1 MSPAPKSDSD
11 RVIRQSVLDRLID
24 LDRATAVD
32 PPSTWGQSVRQLKNT
47 LCRDLEWLLNTRRPL
62 VELPE
67 GCENLESSLL
77 LYGITDV
84 SSIGRENLDQQ
95 AKLVKEVERAVSTF
109 EPRLANVRVSIAAAE
124 QGAEGGPIRELRF
137 IVEGLLRIDPEP
149 EQVVFD
155 TVLEVSTGDYHVRS
169 DGSA

>member
-1 MSPAPKSDSD
+1 MSPTPKSDSD

-24 LDRATAVD
+24 LERGAKSD
-32 PPSTWGQSVRQLKNT
+32 PPSTWGQSVRQLKAT

-62 VELPE
+62 VEPPP

-77 LYGITDV
+77 VYGISDI
-84 SSIGRENLDQQ
+84 SSLSRENLEQH

-109 EPRLANVRVSIAAAE
+109 EPRLANVKVSVASAE
-124 QGAEGGPIRELRF
+124 KGAEGGPIRELHF
-137 IVEGLLRIDPEP
+137 VVEGLLRIDPEP

-155 TVLEVSTGDYHVRS
+155 TILEVSTGDYRVRS

>member
-11 RVIRQSVLDRLID
+11 RVIRQSVLDRLMD
-24 LDRATAVD
+24 LDRGAPSD
-32 PPSTWGQSVRQLKNT
+32 PLSTWGQSVRQLKAT

-62 VELPE
+62 IDLPQGSE
-67 GCENLESSLL
+67 QLESSLL
-77 LYGITDV
+77 VYGISDI
-84 SSIGRENLDQQ
+84 SSLSRENLEQQ

-109 EPRLANVRVSIAAAE
+109 EPRLANVKVSIAAAE
-124 QGAEGGPIRELRF
+124 AAAGGGPIRELHF
-137 IVEGLLRIDPEP
+137 VVEGLLRIDPEP

-169 DGSA
+169 DGGA

>member
-24 LDRATAVD
+24 LDRGTSVD
-32 PPSTWGQSVRQLKNT
+32 PTSTWGQSVRQLKST
-47 LCRDLEWLLNTRRPL
+47 LCRDLEWLLNTRKPL
-62 VELPE
+62 IELPP

-77 LYGITDV
+77 VYGIQDV
-84 SSIGRENLDQQ
+84 SSLSRDDMARHAQL
-95 AKLVKEVERAVSTF
+95 AKDVERAVSTF
-109 EPRLANVRVSIAAAE
+109 EPRLANVKVSIASAE
-124 QGAEGGPIRELRF
+124 KGAEGGPVRELRF
-137 IVEGLLRIDPEP
+137 VVEGLLRIDPEP

-169 DGSA
+169 DGGA

>member
-1 MSPAPKSDSD
+1 MSPLKSDSD

-24 LDRATAVD
+24 LDRGSSVD
-32 PPSTWGQSVRQLKNT
+32 PPSTWGQSVRQLKAT
-47 LCRDLEWLLNTRRPL
+47 LCRDLEWLLNTRKPQ
-62 VELPE
+62 VELPS

-77 LYGITDV
+77 VYGITDV
-84 SSIGRENLDQQ
+84 SSLSRENLEQQ
-95 AKLVKEVERAVSTF
+95 ARLVREVERAVSTF
-109 EPRLANVRVSIAAAE
+109 EPRLANVKVSVAAVE
-124 QGAEGGPIRELRF
+124 KGAAGGPIRELRF
-137 IVEGLLRIDPEP
+137 VVEGLLRIDPEP

>member
-11 RVIRQSVLDRLID
+11 RVLRQSVLDRLID
-24 LDRATAVD
+24 LDRNTRVD
-32 PPSTWGQSVRQLKNT
+32 PPSTWGQSVRQLKSS

-62 VELPE
+62 VELPD
-67 GCENLESSLL
+67 GCENLEASLL
-77 LYGITDV
+77 MFGITDI
-84 SSIGRENLDQQ
+84 SSLGKENLEQQ
-95 AKLVKEVERAVSTF
+95 ARLVKEVERAVSTF
-109 EPRLANVRVSIAAAE
+109 EPRLANVKVSIASAE
-124 QGAEGGPIRELRF
+124 KGAEGGPVRELRF
-137 IVEGLLRIDPEP
+137 VVEGLLRIDPEP